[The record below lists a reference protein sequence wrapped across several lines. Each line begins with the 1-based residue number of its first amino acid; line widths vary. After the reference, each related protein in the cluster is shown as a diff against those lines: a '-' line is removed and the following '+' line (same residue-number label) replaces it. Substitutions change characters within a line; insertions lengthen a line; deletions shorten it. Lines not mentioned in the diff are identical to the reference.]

1 MKVVITGA
9 TGFIG
14 RALVSKLLERG
25 DDVIALVRG
34 GRPVVAV
41 TRVEDV
47 GTLGKLDIVEADI
60 ESLGPWCEKLAGVDA
75 TIHLAGAPVAGK
87 RWDARVKQEIRD
99 SRVETT
105 RTLVEAIAKLDRRPR
120 ALVVASGADYY
131 PFALDNTEFDDDE
144 VTETD
149 APGDTFLARLCR
161 DWEREAQAAEK
172 LGVRVVNMR
181 TALVLGRTELNK
193 PGGALREMQR
203 PFQFFVGGR
212 IGSGRQWMSWIHL
225 DDVVAAYIAAA
236 SDERYRGPINL
247 VTASTRNYDF
257 TKALGHALHKP
268 SLIPVPAF
276 AIKAVVGGEFAE
288 SLLHGRRVMPKK
300 LRELGFE
307 FKYPTLD
314 RALAAAV

>member
-14 RALVSKLLERG
+14 HAVVAGLRERS
-25 DDVIALVRG
+25 DQVTALVRNAARAKSLG
-34 GRPVVAV
+34 
-41 TRVEDV
+41 VE
-47 GTLGKLDIVEADI
+47 LVETEID
-60 ESLGPWCEKLAGVDA
+60 SLGPWCDKLEGVDA
-75 TIHLAGAPVAGK
+75 IIHLAGAPVAGK
-87 RWDARVKQEIRD
+87 RWDARVKQQIRD

-105 RTLVEAIAKLDRRPR
+105 RTLVEAIGKLDRRPR
-120 ALVVASGADYY
+120 VLVTASGIDYY

-149 APGDTFLARLCR
+149 PPGDTFLARVCR

-181 TALVLGRTELNK
+181 TGFVIGKT
-193 PGGALREMQR
+193 GGGLAVMRR

-212 IGSGRQWMSWIHL
+212 LGSGQQWMSWIHL
-225 DDVVAAYIAAA
+225 DDVAGAYVAAAN
-236 SDERYRGPINL
+236 DERYRGPINL
-247 VTASTRNYDF
+247 VTASVRNYDF
-257 TKALGHALHKP
+257 TKALGHAMHKP
-268 SLIPVPAF
+268 AILPVPAF

-288 SLLHGRRVMPKK
+288 SLLHGRRVMPAK
-300 LRELGFE
+300 LRELGYE

-314 RALAAAV
+314 RALAAAL